1 MLRPENGSKFL
12 SGMKLKVNI
21 TKTEK
26 KKNRK
31 MGGGGENKYRKKNLY
46 VPSHLF
52 ITRPIFHI
60 KKL

>member
-1 MLRPENGSKFL
+1 
-12 SGMKLKVNI
+12 MKLKVNI
-21 TKTEK
+21 PKDWRK
-26 KKNRK
+26 KKK
-31 MGGGGENKYRKKNLY
+31 KKGKWGGEGENKYRKKNLY

>member
-26 KKNRK
+26 KKKQEN
-31 MGGGGENKYRKKNLY
+31 GGEGEKTNTERKICMSLHIY
-46 VPSHLF
+46 SLLDPSS
-52 ITRPIFHI
+52 T
-60 KKL
+60 